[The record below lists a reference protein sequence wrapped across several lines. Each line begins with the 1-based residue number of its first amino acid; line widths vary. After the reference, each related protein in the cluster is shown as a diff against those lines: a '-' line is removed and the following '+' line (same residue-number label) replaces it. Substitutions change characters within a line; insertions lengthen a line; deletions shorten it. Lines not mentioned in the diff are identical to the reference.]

1 MRWLIWP
8 SVQISKFVRPCG
20 AINNELRNPKD
31 TRKSMIL
38 VRLWDLK
45 FLDEVAAGLEE
56 LQIPPH

>member
-1 MRWLIWP
+1 MRWLIWA

-20 AINNELRNPKD
+20 AINNELRNLD

-45 FLDEVAAGLEE
+45 FLDELEAGLEE